1 MTRSA
6 RTKSLFR
13 VARLPLWL
21 EKLEDRTVPA
31 YTATLAGT
39 TATFTG
45 DASGDL
51 LEFTVAGGL
60 LQHNRFTAGDPGFN
74 SASDFDTAVAG
85 DQTLAADFATA
96 IVNVNAGDGTDTV
109 RVGSALVAGDTVA
122 AVFQIDGQ
130 GSNDQMEFVNT
141 ASTADRAINLVG
153 GTPTS
158 KVLLPGLVSL
168 LAVGSGA
175 EEVNVSAGS
184 GKDTV
189 TISGAPFTGVGDDLN
204 TGGGDDSI
212 VFQDGAAFG
221 GFVDGGLG
229 TDTLDY
235 AAYTTPVAV
244 NLGANA
250 PGLIATLGADQEAPP
265 TTSPATGTAT
275 IAYNNAT
282 HTFDISV
289 TVDGIPAA
297 DVTGFHIHRGAF
309 GTNGPIIEDFGTAGL
324 TPTATGFTFNAIG
337 VTFDAIHEA
346 ALLGGLTYLNVHTAE
361 FPNGATRGQIVAS
374 GVFVPSTGTAT
385 GIGGTLLDFENAT
398 GGSGVL
404 TLGTFAFGDGLVGT
418 KGVNVLRGGAG
429 NDVIVGTQGDDT
441 MQGEDGDD
449 ILVWS
454 NGDNSDVM
462 DGGAGA
468 DRVQVNGA
476 VGKDDVFTVNPGP
489 GGRVDFDR
497 TNLVPF
503 SLDIGTVEQ
512 LAVLGLSGNDKFTVA
527 ALTGVTDLA
536 GITLAGL
543 DGNDTFDVVPGT
555 TVRISVQGG
564 PPTVAPG
571 DSLNVDLTGTA
582 NANRIIA
589 STGPGDS
596 KSGTLTFAFRQPID
610 FAGVETLTP
619 DLPPSAV
626 LLGSDAFAAGAD
638 AGGGPAVR
646 LFAADQTEL
655 ASLNAFD
662 LSFTGGVRVAAAD
675 FNGDGV
681 VDLVVGTG
689 PGVATRVRILDGKT
703 QAELFTI
710 DPFEASFTGG
720 VFVAAGDV
728 TGDGRADLVITPDEG
743 GGPRVRIF
751 NGADFKQVADFF
763 GIEDPNFRGGA
774 RAAVADVTGD
784 GVGDLL
790 VAAGFGG
797 GPRIAVF
804 DGTSL
809 GSATP
814 TKPFGDFFVF
824 ENTLRNGV
832 FIASGDLNGD
842 GFAEVIAGGG
852 PGGGPRV
859 FALSGQELLAG
870 KQTQLAN
877 FFAGDTENRGGIRV
891 TAKDLDGDNR
901 ADLVVGDGTGAG
913 SRVTGYFGS
922 AIPADGTP
930 PAAFGFD
937 AFPGFTGGVF
947 VG

>member
-1 MTRSA
+1 
-6 RTKSLFR
+6 
-13 VARLPLWL
+13 LWL

-31 YTATLAGT
+31 FTATLAGT

-45 DASGDL
+45 DAASDTL
-51 LEFTVAGGL
+51 TFTVAGGQ
-60 LQHNRFTAGDPGFN
+60 LQHNRFALGDLGFN
-74 SASDFDTAVAG
+74 SASDFDTTVVG

-96 IVNVNAGDGTDTV
+96 IVNVNAGDGDDAV
-109 RVGSALVAGDTVA
+109 NVGDVAIAGDTVNG
-122 AVFQIDGQ
+122 VFQIDGQ
-130 GSNDQMEFVNT
+130 GGTDSMTFENT
-141 ASTADRAINLVG
+141 VSATDRAINLVG
-153 GTPTS
+153 GTPTA
-158 KVLLPGLVSL
+158 KVLVPTLVSL
-168 LAVGSGA
+168 IAVGAGA
-175 EEVNVSAGS
+175 EEVNVFSGS
-184 GKDTV
+184 GKDTITV
-189 TISGAPFTGVGDDLN
+189 SGAPLTGASDDIN
-204 TGGGDDSI
+204 AGAGDDSI
-212 VFQDGAAFG
+212 VFQAGAAVG
-221 GFVDGGLG
+221 GTVQGGLG

-235 AAYTTPVAV
+235 SAYTTPVAV

-289 TVDGIPAA
+289 TVDGIPAT

-309 GTNGPIIEDFGTAGL
+309 GTNGPIIEDFGTAAL
-324 TPTATGFTFNAIG
+324 VPTATGFTFNATG
-337 VTFDAIHEA
+337 VSFDAIHEA

-361 FPNGATRGQIVAS
+361 FPAGATRGQIVAS
-374 GVFVPSTGTAT
+374 GVFVVSTGTAT
-385 GIGGTLLDFENAT
+385 GVGGQVLDFENAT

-404 TLGTFAFGDGLVGT
+404 TVGTATFGDGLVGN
-418 KGVNVLRGGAG
+418 KLVNVLRGGAG
-429 NDVIVGTQGDDT
+429 NDAIVGTQGDDT

-476 VGKDDVFTVNPGP
+476 VGKDDIFTVNPGT

-512 LAVLGLSGNDKFTVA
+512 LAVLGLSGNDKYTVA

-536 GITLAGL
+536 GVTLAGL

-555 TVRISVQGG
+555 TVRISAQGG

-571 DSLNVDLTGTA
+571 DTLNVDVTGVA

-589 STGPGDS
+589 STGPGES
-596 KSGTLTFAFRQPID
+596 KSGTVTAAGRQPID
-610 FAGVETLTP
+610 FVGIETLTP
-619 DLPPSAV
+619 DLPPSTV
-626 LLGSDAFAAGAD
+626 LLGSDSFAVGAD

-646 LFAADQTEL
+646 LFDNTQAEL
-655 ASLNAFD
+655 ASLNVFD

-675 FNGDGV
+675 FNGDGTE
-681 VDLVVGTG
+681 DMVVGTG
-689 PGVATRVRILDGKT
+689 PGIATQVRILDGKT
-703 QAELFTI
+703 KAELFTI
-710 DPFEASFTGG
+710 NPFEASFTGG

-728 TGDGRADLVITPDEG
+728 TGDGKADLVITPDEG

-751 NGADFKQVADFF
+751 NGTDFKQVADFF
-763 GIEDPNFRGGA
+763 GIEDPDFRGGA

-809 GSATP
+809 GTATP

-824 ENTLRNGV
+824 EDTLRNGV

-859 FALSGQELLAG
+859 FALSGKDLLG
-870 KQTQLAN
+870 GTQTQLAN

-913 SRVTGYFGS
+913 SRVTGYLG
-922 AIPADGTP
+922 ATIPADGTP
-930 PAAFGFD
+930 PEDFALD
-937 AFPGFTGGVF
+937 AFTGFTGGVF